1 MPAISL
7 LSKTYTYTN
16 GNPNDADEVELD
28 LANAYANFGTIQTD
42 YNQLVTGAYTLAGVK
57 TFSSPITLSANS
69 ASVAGSLG
77 YSSNVLSYYNG
88 TKRVEL
94 TEAINANNYLGG
106 KPPTYTSAATI
117 TLPAGLSAMDST
129 NANIMVVAS
138 DQVVSLASSG
148 ANGLD
153 TGSEAGDT
161 WYYVYLIGSSTDS
174 ATYPTKGLFSVTNE
188 AASGSITLPANYDI
202 KRQLP
207 LAVRNDGS
215 SNIIPFYC
223 PQLGTV
229 LYNEAFEPFGTS
241 PLNVLNAGASTTFAD
256 VALSAFVPAIANVAL
271 LHTNTQVT
279 GGGGSASGTL
289 YVRPDGESHNGF
301 SLYVKDNDYTHAQQY
316 GLAILCP
323 SQTIE
328 YKSATNWVMHL
339 DVTGYKVTEVA

>member
-28 LANAYANFGTIQTD
+28 LSNAYANFGTIQTD
-42 YNQLVTGAYTLAGVK
+42 YNQLVTGAYTIAGVK

-69 ASVAGSLG
+69 NTVAGSLG

-117 TLPAGLSAMDST
+117 TIPTGVVAMDST
-129 NANIMVVAS
+129 NAALMEVAS
-138 DQVVSLASSG
+138 DQVVSLATSG

-153 TGSEAGDT
+153 TGSEASDT

-174 ATYPTKGLFSVTNE
+174 ATYPTKGIFSVTNE
-188 AASGSITLPANYDI
+188 AASGSITLPANYDV

-207 LAVRNDGS
+207 FAVRNDGS
-215 SNIIPFYC
+215 GDIIPFQPNGWGRILYTVNF
-223 PQLGTV
+223 LGGTAGPTYV
-229 LYNEAFEPFGTS
+229 LSGGTS
-241 PLNVLNAGASTTFAD
+241 ATYASVSCA
-256 VALSAFVPAIANVAL
+256 AFVPPISRVANVYL
-271 LHTNTQVT
+271 GQQTNVWA
-279 GGGGSASGTL
+279 G
-289 YVRPDGESHNGF
+289 YVRPAGVSYNGLF
-301 SLYVKDNDYTHAQQY
+301 IGINGTVGAGNSPYDMQVSS
-316 GLAILCP
+316 
-323 SQTIE
+323 SQAVE
-328 YKSATNWVMHL
+328 YKRTAGAGSLTIAIA
-339 DVTGYKVTEVA
+339 GYTVTEVA